1 MRSHIAIFLSV
12 LMATSAVAQQ
22 QQNLASAIA
31 ECSNEPGSTRPSCN
45 VSKNDAKKAKKHFEQ
60 GLAARKKKD
69 LRSSFE
75 NFREAARL
83 NPASAEYITAREV
96 MKQQLMYEL
105 LQKANDDIANGH
117 QVEAMAAVRYA
128 MEVDPA
134 NTFAQQKIL
143 TMLPEFQRSR
153 PPLVGDKLHA
163 AMEVHAQPEVLKQD
177 FKYRGSSRELLE
189 YVAKSY
195 GLTASIDDSV
205 KPRQVRMQVQGVDF
219 ATAISIATRLTG
231 TFWTPLSSDRILF
244 ATDNDQNRRAL
255 ERTALRTFYVPE
267 ATSPQAINDLVNV
280 MRVLFDVRFITQ
292 QASNATISVRAP
304 SPVLDAISEWLETL
318 SDGRPQ
324 VSLEIDVFTISHTYA
339 RQIGIKIPPTFSLFN
354 IPTEAAKLLGNQSVQ
369 EVINQLIASGAINQA
384 NTTAIAALVAQ
395 FLAQQGGSS
404 LLSSPFA
411 IFGGGITLMGLT
423 LPGSVLRFSAQE
435 SDIQTLQHLTL
446 RAAQGAPAT
455 MKIGER
461 YPILTSS
468 YAPIFNTAAI
478 SQVLQNQTYQ
488 APFPSFNYEDLGVN
502 LKATPQIH
510 RDTDVTLDLEMQLRV
525 LGTQS
530 VNGVPIISNREYKGA
545 ITLKNGEPAVLAGM
559 VNHTDSGTVNGSPWL
574 GRIPIVGLAFSE
586 HDKNKEDS
594 ELLIVITPHIT
605 RMVDAKGPLQLTM
618 PSTGQK

>member
-1 MRSHIAIFLSV
+1 
-12 LMATSAVAQQ
+12 MATSAVAQQ